1 MSKSIKLTLS
11 QFAHDLGAHHRIT
24 LEVSLVWHEQYVN
37 ADDVTRSALRQ
48 EFVVNFVRGAT
59 GITHDAA
66 VALVAL
72 KRNERS
78 ADDEKVVNAA
88 GQKFRYHL
96 VRPEASSGMK
106 EVDPVAQ
113 AIALLGKLT
122 PAQLKKVLAAVA
134 K

>member
-24 LEVSLVWHEQYVN
+24 LEVSLVWHEQYTN

-72 KRNERS
+72 KRTERS

-96 VRPEASSGMK
+96 VRPEASSGLK

>member
-1 MSKSIKLTLS
+1 MSKRITLTLS

-24 LEVSLVWHEQYVN
+24 LDVSLVWHNQYTN
-37 ADDVTRSALRQ
+37 ADDVTRTALRH
-48 EFVVNFVRGAT
+48 EFVVNFVRGAS
-59 GITHDAA
+59 GLSHDAA

-72 KRNERS
+72 KRTERS
-78 ADDEKVVNAA
+78 AEDEKIVNAA

-106 EVDPVAQ
+106 ESDPVAN
-113 AIALLGKLT
+113 AIKALSKLT
-122 PAQLKKVLAAVA
+122 PAQLRKVLAQLP